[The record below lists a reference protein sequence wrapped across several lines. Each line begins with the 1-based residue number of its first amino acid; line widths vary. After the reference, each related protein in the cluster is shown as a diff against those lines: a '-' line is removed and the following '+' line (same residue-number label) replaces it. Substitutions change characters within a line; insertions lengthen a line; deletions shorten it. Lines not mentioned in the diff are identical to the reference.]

1 VKKCFVDQRNI
12 FSFIIIMSGNNLPRS
27 FRERLA
33 LISGVDLEQLDGLET
48 EERAD
53 LLEFEPNLARLVIF
67 AIKINVYLHC

>member
-1 VKKCFVDQRNI
+1 
-12 FSFIIIMSGNNLPRS
+12 MPRT

-53 LLEFEPNLARLVIF
+53 LLEFEPNLARLVKFIYYSKS
-67 AIKINVYLHC
+67 KIDNYSMITILTICNFITNITICTVA